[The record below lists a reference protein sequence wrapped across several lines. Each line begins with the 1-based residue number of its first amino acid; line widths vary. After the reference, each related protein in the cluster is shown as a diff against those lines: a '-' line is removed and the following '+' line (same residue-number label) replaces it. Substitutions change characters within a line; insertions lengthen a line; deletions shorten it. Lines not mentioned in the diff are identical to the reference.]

1 MSHERR
7 MQLLMQKRPFSP
19 EFEDDE
25 PERSNSPLVTK
36 RDEILKVIEQQKNH
50 FSNLVQL
57 RKLKKFVT
65 VPYNRETS
73 TIESTKN
80 PHSRHECRQRSRA
93 LAPST
98 QLFLKDRIS
107 KQKQRP
113 NTRQI
118 PENAFLSLND
128 IKQ

>member
-65 VPYNRETS
+65 VPYNR
-73 TIESTKN
+73 
-80 PHSRHECRQRSRA
+80 
-93 LAPST
+93 
-98 QLFLKDRIS
+98 
-107 KQKQRP
+107 
-113 NTRQI
+113 
-118 PENAFLSLND
+118 
-128 IKQ
+128 